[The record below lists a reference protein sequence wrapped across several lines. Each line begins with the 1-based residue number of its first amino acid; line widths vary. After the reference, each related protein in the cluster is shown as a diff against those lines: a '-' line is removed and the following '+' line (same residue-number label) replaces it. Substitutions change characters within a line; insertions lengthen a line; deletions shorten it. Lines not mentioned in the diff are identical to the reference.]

1 MTMDPNAVI
10 ESYVDDVVRR
20 LPFRQRRDVGFEL
33 RSLLGEE
40 LQAKADEAGR
50 PADEAMTL
58 ALLGGFGRPEDVAE
72 RYGPLGFIIIK
83 PAAAP
88 AFSWACLIS
97 VAVQWGLSLPAVMMR
112 PAAYGEVPG
121 SIGDILTHLSRWWLT
136 WGVGAFWFPG
146 FMVVMAIFAARI
158 EKLGPE
164 RSAWTPRRVLDRD
177 RINRPFMAFGL
188 VAWAGY
194 MALLAF
200 EPLLL
205 DALPRPLA
213 DVFTFDDGFLSTRGP
228 WLFPVWIGQF
238 LVCVV
243 ALKDGRWRRQTR
255 LLNDVFAA
263 ALCGVLA
270 WFVVA
275 GPIFQAKFAD
285 DMTKLLVCL
294 TVLLS
299 LISLGI
305 NFYRQPG
312 YAGLPKGLAA
322 SPGG

>member
-1 MTMDPNAVI
+1 MTMNPNAMI

-40 LQAKADEAGR
+40 LQARADEAER
-50 PADEAMTL
+50 PADEAMVL
-58 ALLGGFGRPEDVAE
+58 ALLNGFGRPEDVAE
-72 RYGPLGFIIIK
+72 RYGPSGFTIIK

-88 AFSWACLIS
+88 AFGWACLIG
-97 VAVQWGLSLPAVMMR
+97 VAVQWALSLPAVLTS
-112 PAAYGEVPG
+112 PPTYGEVPG

-146 FMVVMAIFAARI
+146 FLVVVAIIAAWIGQLR
-158 EKLGPE
+158 PD
-164 RSAWTPRRVLDRD
+164 RSAWTPPRVLDRD
-177 RINRPFMAFGL
+177 RINRPFMALGL

-194 MALLAF
+194 MVLLAG

-213 DVFTFDDGFLSTRGP
+213 AVFTFDDGFLSSRGP

-243 ALKDGRWRRQTR
+243 ALKEGRWNRRTR
-255 LLNDVFAA
+255 LLNDGFAA

-305 NFYRQPG
+305 NLYRQP
-312 YAGLPKGLAA
+312 AHSGLPKGLAA
-322 SPGG
+322 PPRR